1 MERAYN
7 HSIKGKVTDYMVPL
21 YRVCYKGYKLTEPMR
36 LCEAM
41 KKIERLRGVL
51 LGIYLER
58 EPDAG

>member
-1 MERAYN
+1 
-7 HSIKGKVTDYMVPL
+7 MVPL
-21 YRVCYKGYKLTEPMR
+21 YRVCYKGYKLTDPMR